1 MKFKINLVY
10 IIIQT
15 IKMLFGYILAFA
27 IVYTIVNLQ
36 DVESYLIYSGVADLV
51 LYYFFVWRMTIKI
64 TGDSLVYIEEYTSF
78 KYVLKLDEIIFIE
91 IKKKRFYS
99 YVLIKTIEGKII
111 SLFPANPEE
120 FLHMVETQQMSYIN
134 QH

>member
-78 KYVLKLDEIIFIE
+78 KYVLKLNEIIFIE

>member
-27 IVYTIVNLQ
+27 IVYTIANLQ

>member
-78 KYVLKLDEIIFIE
+78 KYVLKLNEIIFIE

-99 YVLIKTIEGKII
+99 YVLIKTIGGKII

>member
-27 IVYTIVNLQ
+27 IVYTIANLQ

-78 KYVLKLDEIIFIE
+78 KYVLKLNEIIFIE

>member
-78 KYVLKLDEIIFIE
+78 KYVLKLNEIIFIE

-120 FLHMVETQQMSYIN
+120 FLHMVETQQMS
-134 QH
+134 

>member
-1 MKFKINLVY
+1 
-10 IIIQT
+10 
-15 IKMLFGYILAFA
+15 MLFGYILAFA
-27 IVYTIVNLQ
+27 IVYTIANLQ